1 MAQPLT
7 RGAPLRIC
15 SFGSDNKFTA
25 DDVRRRKQTIAEELG
40 KVGIIMI
47 SYAADGDTRELKT
60 MRQSIRFGIPTKK
73 KAKKRTSKKTQG
85 T

>member
-1 MAQPLT
+1 MAQPLAG
-7 RGAPLRIC
+7 GAPLRIC
-15 SFGSDNKFTA
+15 SFGSDNEFTA
-25 DDVRRRKQTIAEELG
+25 DDVRRRKQTIEEELG

-60 MRQSIRFGIPTKK
+60 TRQSIRLGIPTKK

>member
-1 MAQPLT
+1 MAQPLAG
-7 RGAPLRIC
+7 GAPLRIC